1 MYLLIVFLPLLG
13 SSVAGFFGRFLGSEG
28 AKEKEAYN
36 LSNLWLLEKQL
47 NKPKWV
53 KSVLIPFL
61 LEFGKK
67 GGRELDLGVR
77 AKTKYK
83 VLFSF
88 RSLLSFGMILYEF
101 FLSKLS

>member
-1 MYLLIVFLPLLG
+1 LLQALL
-13 SSVAGFFGRFLGSEG
+13 

-36 LSNLWLLEKQL
+36 LSNLWLLEKRL
-47 NKPKWV
+47 NKREWV

-61 LEFGKK
+61 LEFGIK
-67 GGRELDLGVR
+67 GGRDLDLGVR

-88 RSLLSFGMILYEF
+88 HSLLSFRMILYEF
-101 FLSKLS
+101 FLSKLFISFITIQRTSVALLLLRFNK